1 MSGPATFSAAS
12 YDLPL
17 RDGGVASLGAMPS
30 GETARLGDAIGQM
43 DPWRTYGYPASALT
57 RMLAMVEPGAPRFA
71 FFLDDC
77 VVGAAVIRAAWLR
90 GPYLQFLA
98 LLPEAQGRGVGTAFM
113 AFMEREARAAEERN
127 LWVAAS
133 EINDGA
139 IRFYERHGFVRVA
152 ALDGLAYD
160 DRVEFLLRKRLA

>member
-1 MSGPATFSAAS
+1 
-12 YDLPL
+12 
-17 RDGGVASLGAMPS
+17 
-30 GETARLGDAIGQM
+30 
-43 DPWRTYGYPASALT
+43 
-57 RMLAMVEPGAPRFA
+57 
-71 FFLDDC
+71 
-77 VVGAAVIRAAWLR
+77 
-90 GPYLQFLA
+90 
-98 LLPEAQGRGVGTAFM
+98 M

>member
-17 RDGGVASLGAMPS
+17 RDGSM
-30 GETARLGDAIGQM
+30 ARLGAIPYGEPALLGEAVGQM

-57 RMLAMVEPGAPRFA
+57 RMLAAQEPGAPRFA
-71 FFLDDC
+71 FFVDGR

-98 LLPEAQGRGVGTAFM
+98 LLPKAQGRGVGAAFM
-113 AFMEREARAAEERN
+113 DFVEREARAAEERN

-152 ALDGLAYD
+152 ALDGLACD
-160 DRVEFLLRKRLA
+160 DRVEFLFRKRLA